1 MTTTITVR
9 VSWRRS
15 SKCQM
20 MEKLQIRIVNV
31 VQELT
36 STVKEGTPGA
46 DGSSKLSAEVKMKAT
61 LSDNVHDATLK
72 NDGDVTYE
80 VKATGLTKV

>member
-1 MTTTITVR
+1 M
-9 VSWRRS
+9 
-15 SKCQM
+15 
-20 MEKLQIRIVNV
+20 
-31 VQELT
+31 T

-46 DGSSKLSAEVKMKAT
+46 DGNAKLSAEVKMKAT